1 MADCAALL
9 ARDEPPV
16 DIVEATLA
24 GLSARDDW
32 GLGMSAAERDAYLD
46 AVRTACATW
55 DANLAGRLT
64 AGRES
69 PAIELVPPVSF
80 VS

>member
-1 MADCAALL
+1 
-9 ARDEPPV
+9 
-16 DIVEATLA
+16 
-24 GLSARDDW
+24 
-32 GLGMSAAERDAYLD
+32 MSAAERDAYLD